1 MVIERDGFPVELTAQ
16 ELREAYEE
24 HQLNCMK
31 EDIRSTIEQNENAN
45 DCSDKTVTYLAE
57 QALYAL
63 SKNDAYFEA
72 FWYTV
77 EDVVADYFKDN
88 HRYN

>member
-24 HQLNCMK
+24 YKLNCMK
-31 EDIRSTIEQNENAN
+31 EDVRSTIEQSENTD
-45 DCSDKTVTYLAE
+45 DCSDDTVTYLAE
-57 QALYAL
+57 QALHAL

-72 FWYTV
+72 FWDTV
-77 EDVVADYFKDN
+77 EDVVYNYFHN
-88 HRYN
+88 